1 MKEKLRV
8 QKILFLKIITNLKE
22 VKQSWYKTKLN
33 KKNKQKVKDRYYRAG
48 LTIDITKMRNH

>member
-1 MKEKLRV
+1 MKEKLQV

-33 KKNKQKVKDRYYRAG
+33 KKNRQKVKDRYYRAG